1 MSKTDRIY
9 IRVAPDLK
17 EQLQQIAA
25 GENRTLSNYIE
36 NLIKRDLESKNKKA
50 EG

>member
-1 MSKTDRIY
+1 MKTDRLY
-9 IRVAPDLK
+9 IRIAPELK

-25 GENRTLSNYIE
+25 ADNRTISNYIE
-36 NLIKRDLESKNKKA
+36 NLIKRELEANKKA